1 MKAASRVTVH
11 VNCWSFV
18 ALQLALRR
26 VCLVYL
32 LGALL
37 MGAST
42 GEAWRPA
49 SQGGLPHVP
58 PPDLRVHA
66 QDVPN
71 RRANRW
77 ALTRLKF
84 PSVSSSNDDG
94 FWESQLTVTSAS
106 LSGVY
111 GCASFADIVDSCFLF
126 YFSPYVS
133 DALNRS
139 NASAHAAKAAEKSKC
154 QKEYNADRFVSFA
167 QKYEGANCRGESK

>member
-1 MKAASRVTVH
+1 MQGSQSCHWHIKCR
-11 VNCWSFV
+11 SFV

-32 LGALL
+32 LGAQL

-106 LSGVY
+106 PLWSLRD
-111 GCASFADIVDSCFLF
+111 ASFADIVDSCFLF
-126 YFSPYVS
+126 YLSPYCS
-133 DALNRS
+133 DALNLET
-139 NASAHAAKAAEKSKC
+139 ASTRETGAEKSKE
-154 QKEYNADRFVSFA
+154 QEEYNAARFVSFA
-167 QKYEGANCRGESK
+167 QKYEGANCHGESK